1 MRGELLIF
9 HALNIEF
16 RMPRE
21 EADGGKDNPVRS
33 IAESMNLKEGE
44 EAVRRVLTEV
54 YRRGK
59 VGTKDLARAA
69 RLPVPVAAAI
79 RREMEKRGL
88 IIRRGG
94 ATLSEEG
101 EKLAA
106 SLNLAGKIPLQSEK
120 TPETS
125 ERREILEKLR
135 ALSKLRPPP
144 DTTLDQSYATPETAI
159 KRALYMLDKG
169 DLAGRDVLLLGDDD
183 FTSIAAAL
191 LGVAKSLTVVDI
203 DERILGAIMEASDSE
218 DLGVMCIRHDLRGP
232 LSGEHLGR
240 YDVVFTDP
248 SYTVPG
254 LELFLSRAV
263 EALRPRKTASVYVAF
278 ADKPPLEMLE
288 VHRAITGMGLF
299 VRELIPGFN
308 EYEGAEMFGNVSSM
322 MRLSATE
329 EVTPAVTGVFEG
341 AIYTGEMRP
350 TVRVYRCRCGAR
362 VNVGVGRKFV
372 TIEELK
378 ALGCP
383 SCGSRQGFR
392 LLRRKNV

>member
-1 MRGELLIF
+1 MRGEILIF

-88 IIRRGG
+88 IIRKGG

-135 ALSKLRPPP
+135 TLSKLRPPP
-144 DTTLDQSYATPETAI
+144 DTTLDQSYATPETAL

-240 YDVVFTDP
+240 
-248 SYTVPG
+248 
-254 LELFLSRAV
+254 
-263 EALRPRKTASVYVAF
+263 
-278 ADKPPLEMLE
+278 
-288 VHRAITGMGLF
+288 
-299 VRELIPGFN
+299 
-308 EYEGAEMFGNVSSM
+308 
-322 MRLSATE
+322 
-329 EVTPAVTGVFEG
+329 
-341 AIYTGEMRP
+341 
-350 TVRVYRCRCGAR
+350 
-362 VNVGVGRKFV
+362 
-372 TIEELK
+372 
-378 ALGCP
+378 
-383 SCGSRQGFR
+383 
-392 LLRRKNV
+392 

>member
-1 MRGELLIF
+1 
-9 HALNIEF
+9 
-16 RMPRE
+16 MPRE
-21 EADGGKDNPVRS
+21 EANGEKDNPVKS

-54 YRRGK
+54 YRRGR
-59 VGTKDLARAA
+59 VGTKDIARAA
-69 RLPVPVAAAI
+69 RLPIPVAAAI

-88 IIRRGG
+88 IIRKGG

-101 EKLAA
+101 KKLAA
-106 SLNLAGKIPLQSEK
+106 ALNLAGGTPQHAEK
-120 TPETS
+120 DPGNIEHRET
-125 ERREILEKLR
+125 LEKLR
-135 ALSKLRPPP
+135 TLSKLRPPP
-144 DTTLDQSYATPETAI
+144 DTTLDQAFATPETAL
-159 KRALYMLDKG
+159 KRALYMLENG
-169 DLAGRDVLLLGDDD
+169 DLAGRDVLFLGDDD
-183 FTSIAAAL
+183 FTSVAAAL

-203 DERILGAIMEASDSE
+203 DEGILRAIGEASDGE
-218 DLGVMCIRHDLRGP
+218 GLNVRCVRHDLRDP
-232 LSGEHLGR
+232 LLGEHRGR

-263 EALRPRKTASVYVAF
+263 GALRPRKTASVYVAF
-278 ADKPPLEMLE
+278 ADKPPLEMLG

-308 EYEGAEMFGNVSSM
+308 EYEGSEMFGNVSSM
-322 MRLSATE
+322 MRLSTTE
-329 EVTPAVTGVFEG
+329 EATPTVTGAFEG

-350 TVRVYRCRCGAR
+350 TVRAYRCRCGAR
-362 VNVGVGRKFV
+362 VNVGVGRKFA

-378 ALGCP
+378 ASGCP
-383 SCGSRQGFR
+383 SCGSRLGFR

>member
-1 MRGELLIF
+1 
-9 HALNIEF
+9 
-16 RMPRE
+16 MPRE
-21 EADGGKDNPVRS
+21 ESNGEKDNPVKS

-54 YRRGK
+54 YRRGR
-59 VGTKDLARAA
+59 VGTKDIARAA

-88 IIRRGG
+88 IIRKGG
-94 ATLSEEG
+94 ATLSEAG
-101 EKLAA
+101 KKLAA
-106 SLNLAGKIPLQSEK
+106 SLNLAGGTPRHAEK
-120 TPETS
+120 GPGNLEHRET
-125 ERREILEKLR
+125 LKKLR
-135 ALSKLRPPP
+135 TLSMLRPFP
-144 DTTLDQSYATPETAI
+144 DTTLDQAFATPETAL
-159 KRALYMLDKG
+159 KRAQYLFENG
-169 DLAGRDVLLLGDDD
+169 DLAGRDVLFLGDDD
-183 FTSIAAAL
+183 FTSVAAAL
-191 LGVAKSLTVVDI
+191 LGVAMSLTVVDI
-203 DERILGAIMEASDSE
+203 DEGILKAIGKASYGEGLD
-218 DLGVMCIRHDLRGP
+218 VRCVHHDLRDP
-232 LSGEHLGR
+232 LPGEHRDR

-263 EALRPRKTASVYVAF
+263 GALRSRKTASVYVAF

-308 EYEGAEMFGNVSSM
+308 EYEGSEMFGNVSSM
-322 MRLSATE
+322 MRLSTTE
-329 EVTPAVTGVFEG
+329 EATPTVTGVFEG

-350 TVRVYRCRCGAR
+350 TMRVYRCRCGAR
-362 VNVGVGRKFV
+362 VNVGAGHKFA

-378 ALGCP
+378 ASGCP
-383 SCGSRQGFR
+383 SCGKRLGFR